1 MQKIFL
7 ILGSILAGLGVAL
20 GAFGAH
26 GLKKVVS
33 PENVAVYQTGVQY
46 QMYHALALIRVGILS
61 DRIYNGF
68 ISYAGVLFVA
78 GIILFSGSLY
88 LLTFLKIQESSA
100 TRFVGPLTPLGGLFF
115 IAGWVCLLI
124 AAVRTSNS
132 IGKG

>member
-7 ILGSILAGLGVAL
+7 IIGTVLAGLAVAL

-46 QMYHALALIRVGILS
+46 QMYHALALVLVGILS
-61 DRIYNGF
+61 ERILSDF
-68 ISYAGVLFVA
+68 LSYAGVLFVA

-88 LLTFLKIQESSA
+88 LIVSLYAMNKSVPTA
-100 TRFVGPLTPLGGLFF
+100 VGILTPIGGLFF
-115 IAGWVCLLI
+115 ILGWICLLI
-124 AAVRTSNS
+124 SLL
-132 IGKG
+132 KK